1 MSLDFPLEGWPVGA
15 LRAIWH
21 GTFGIVGSHV
31 SRGAYRMSAPGFS
44 VASHL
49 AAISYRE
56 REAGNQDF
64 FCPQVNRA
72 SMNTKNNK
80 GAGSNILIRNF
91 RWHEVSPVLRIC
103 LGPVSPLHKQLGI
116 HTGMASPGA
125 WGSIG
130 NSMEYFLMWKFI
142 RIRAYEME
150 M

>member
-1 MSLDFPLEGWPVGA
+1 MTLEREAGGGTGTSPAGAFGCGTRLARPRMSLDFPLEGWPVGA

-64 FCPQVNRA
+64 FLSPSQSSEYEHKKQQRSWIEYTNQKFSLAR
-72 SMNTKNNK
+72 SQS
-80 GAGSNILIRNF
+80 GA
-91 RWHEVSPVLRIC
+91 
-103 LGPVSPLHKQLGI
+103 
-116 HTGMASPGA
+116 
-125 WGSIG
+125 
-130 NSMEYFLMWKFI
+130 
-142 RIRAYEME
+142 
-150 M
+150 